1 MLPVRIPQLVNE
13 RMKNFKSVIYEQ
25 PQHWRIQGGAPPA
38 RASPNRINFFRFR
51 ICFCQKVYASEVGA
65 PPMGWHPP
73 PMGNPGSATAQ
84 CYYTLRVHTS
94 LHLIRAYAIVHRK
107 ILMLNSGTTLRIFK
121 VNVKLHRIK
130 TKYQSL
136 RIIAWSTDLTLI
148 CHAISQT
155 VLSSGVDLSQ

>member
-25 PQHWRIQGGAPPA
+25 PQ
-38 RASPNRINFFRFR
+38 
-51 ICFCQKVYASEVGA
+51 
-65 PPMGWHPP
+65 
-73 PMGNPGSATAQ
+73 
-84 CYYTLRVHTS
+84 CYYILRVHTS

-130 TKYQSL
+130 PKYQSL